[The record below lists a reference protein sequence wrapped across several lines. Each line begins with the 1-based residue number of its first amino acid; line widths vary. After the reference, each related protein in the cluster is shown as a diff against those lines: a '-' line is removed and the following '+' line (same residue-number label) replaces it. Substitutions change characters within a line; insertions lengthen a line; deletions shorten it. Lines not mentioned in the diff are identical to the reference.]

1 MKNKYRILKIKNINN
16 QKSSTKKNRIE
27 KNIIIIK
34 SQYNI
39 NVKNLLLFSIFISI
53 ITLHPIICKNIK
65 GTDKRK
71 LELGINEISLKING
85 IGDQEIIYADFNT
98 MPDKIYCNGVEVD
111 SSNIIGNKINIEDN
125 ESIITLEWNDNL
137 NNCQSMFLDLINII
151 EIDLSN
157 FDPSSVSTM
166 REMFSGCTQLA
177 KITIGNNFNSLT
189 VNSVYK
195 MFYNCALLKSID
207 LSNFDTSNIITM
219 NNMFY
224 GCSSLI
230 SLDLSNFNTNLVTKM
245 DRMFKGCTSLVSLQ
259 LTNFNTKLVYDMIYM
274 FDGCESLISLDVSM
288 FDTSSVIN
296 MAYMFHKCKNLKN
309 LYLNNFNTSLVTN
322 MRYMF
327 ANCEKLLSLDLSNFD
342 ISKVENIE
350 KFLLNCTS
358 LTSVDISSFNTSLVI
373 NLEKMFYNCISLT
386 SLNLSHFDTSSATDM
401 TYMFAN
407 CSNLNYINLYSFKE
421 NEDLDT
427 TNIFQYT
434 PDDLIYCIED
444 ETNIPNILSK
454 LIEKECTVNDCE
466 TSWENNKKNRFE
478 NKKKKVEIFY
488 DKCIYKSIEDV
499 SKEFILTDKIPS
511 TTIYSYEISSN
522 MDELKDKYTNL
533 TIIELSAEQIA
544 YLKTL
549 LNIDENEKIY
559 CLVIDSLSNDSMTAT
574 SWYDYKLLFENGT
587 ELNLTSLNIN
597 MKVNISIPIRNL
609 ELANFDMAQ
618 LFSNEGYDI
627 YDKNSDFY
635 NDVCISVSI
644 DNNDITI
651 NDRKSEIF
659 PNNVTLCNENCE
671 YKGVDIEDQ
680 RVICECDLINKKNN
694 NTDEENTILNYFEA
708 DDGNFGTY
716 LLDNVN
722 FKPFTC
728 GRLLFSF
735 DNIKSN
741 YAFYAIFFILVLNVF
756 LIIKFF
762 GFKIQNIRIY
772 LFKESPVEQAVKQ
785 SFKKILTKR
794 KSCINISRNISKE
807 PKIVNRIN
815 TNMKRKSNKSIMTN
829 RRKLSTIFYN
839 KLEGK
844 NTNNSK
850 NISKSNLLGRKST
863 SNVYS
868 KIIEV
873 THTIKK
879 TDKNKEDNNKE
890 DNKKEEEDKNEED
903 NNKDIDPNEMP
914 FTQAVRE
921 DKRNILKVFKSI
933 LFTKIEL
940 INIFIGEEKIKE
952 LMLSEFILSL
962 LISFFFNALLYSDE
976 IVSHKYH
983 NNGNLDFIVTFSIS
997 ILSNIITSIVCYF
1010 LEYSPLIEERL
1021 EQIVEIK
1028 KEYDYLKTLTKF
1040 FKMLKIKIFIFFIT
1054 EIIVIILC
1062 FYYIVIFCV
1071 IYSKS
1076 QLSLLINYLSS
1087 IIEELIK
1094 ALIISSIIVITR
1106 KIGISCSNKYIYN
1119 TSKYI
1124 NDKF

>member
-1 MKNKYRILKIKNINN
+1 MKNLYRILKIKNINN

-166 REMFSGCTQLA
+166 REMFSGCTQLS

-671 YKGVDIEDQ
+671 YKGVNIEDQ
-680 RVICECDLINKKNN
+680 RVICECDLINKKVN

-728 GRLLFSF
+728 GRLLFIF
-735 DNIKSN
+735 DNIKNN
-741 YAFYAIFFILVLNVF
+741 YAFYAIFFIVVLIVF

-762 GFKIQNIRIY
+762 IFKLQKLRVY
-772 LFKESPVEQAVKQ
+772 LFKESPIEQAIKQ
-785 SFKKILTKR
+785 SVKNILTKR
-794 KSCINISRNISKE
+794 KSCLNISKHVSKE
-807 PKIVNRIN
+807 HKNANKIN
-815 TNMKRKSNKSIMTN
+815 TNMKRKSNKSLMPN
-829 RRKLSTIFYN
+829 RRKLSTQFCN
-839 KLEGK
+839 KVEGK
-844 NTNNSK
+844 NTNSK
-850 NISKSNLLGRKST
+850 NISKSNLLGRKSN
-863 SNVYS
+863 SNAYS

-873 THTIKK
+873 THTNKK
-879 TDKNKEDNNKE
+879 NDKNKEDNNKE
-890 DNKKEEEDKNEED
+890 DK
-903 NNKDIDPNEMP
+903 NKDIDPNEMP
-914 FTQAVRE
+914 FTQAMRE
-921 DKRNILKVFKSI
+921 DKRNILQIFKSI
-933 LFTKIEL
+933 LCTKIEL

-952 LMLSEFILSL
+952 ILISEFILSL

-997 ILSNIITSIVCYF
+997 VLSNIITSIVCYF

-1028 KEYDYLKTLTKF
+1028 KEYDYLKALTKF
-1040 FKMLKIKIFIFFIT
+1040 FKILKIKILIFFIT

-1076 QLSLLINYLSS
+1076 QLSLFINYLSS

-1094 ALIISSIIVITR
+1094 ALIVSSIVVITR